1 MARLPR
7 IVVPGMPHHIRHR
20 GNRRCVVFCDDG
32 DRKTYLRILRE
43 QCVKFALR
51 IWAYVLMTN
60 HVHLIAVPST
70 ADSLGAALRNAHGD
84 YAEYFNAKHQQ
95 SGHLWGERFK
105 SSVLDESYLWNAIR
119 YVERNPVR
127 AGMVGHAEDYRWS
140 SAPGHCG
147 LREDTMLSSD
157 LPMLGQIP
165 DWAAWLR
172 DEVPVEAMTFL
183 RARTHTGRPC
193 GDEAF
198 LRRIGMQVGRDLV
211 PGKPGPKSVDS
222 QKDHPSLLFDEF
234 GD

>member
-1 MARLPR
+1 MARLP
-7 IVVPGMPHHIRHR
+7 
-20 GNRRCVVFCDDG
+20 
-32 DRKTYLRILRE
+32 
-43 QCVKFALR
+43 
-51 IWAYVLMTN
+51 
-60 HVHLIAVPST
+60 
-70 ADSLGAALRNAHGD
+70 
-84 YAEYFNAKHQQ
+84 
-95 SGHLWGERFK
+95 
-105 SSVLDESYLWNAIR
+105 AIR

-127 AGMVGHAEDYRWS
+127 AGMVGHAEEYCWS
-140 SAPGHCG
+140 SAPAHCG

-198 LRRIGMQVGRDLV
+198 LRRIGMQVGRDVV